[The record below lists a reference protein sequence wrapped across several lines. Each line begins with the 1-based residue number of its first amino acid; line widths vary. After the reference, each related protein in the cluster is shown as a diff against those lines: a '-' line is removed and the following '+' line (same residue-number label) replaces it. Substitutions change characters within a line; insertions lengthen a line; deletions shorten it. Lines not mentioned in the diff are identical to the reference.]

1 METRPFGKT
10 GESFPI
16 LSFGA
21 QRVVDDEGCSEEQA
35 LAILNTALDRGIRY
49 FDTAWMYSQGQSE
62 ERVGMVAK
70 HRRSEMWIATKTW
83 DVTRDGARRQLD
95 ESLARLQTDY
105 VDEWRLHN
113 VWGFDRL
120 DQMTGQGGA
129 LEAAIQARD
138 EGLVRFISI
147 SGHTDPQ
154 VQIEALR
161 RYPFDSVLVAVS
173 VLDHFIYSFAEEFL
187 PVAARLGVGVVGM
200 KIFGYKKLADVGGRA
215 LRYALALPLTTVIA
229 GCSTLAELE
238 ADLAV
243 AESFEPMTGPERLSF
258 FREVLP
264 LVVPENMPWKAT
276 EWGSPTEWKPRN
288 EPSGLETIT

>member
-1 METRPFGKT
+1 
-10 GESFPI
+10 
-16 LSFGA
+16 
-21 QRVVDDEGCSEEQA
+21 
-35 LAILNTALDRGIRY
+35 
-49 FDTAWMYSQGQSE
+49 
-62 ERVGMVAK
+62 MVAK
-70 HRRSEMWIATKTW
+70 HRREEMWIATKTW
-83 DVTRDGARRQLD
+83 DATRDGARRQLE
-95 ESLARLQTDY
+95 ESLTRLQTDY

-113 VWGFDRL
+113 VWGFERL
-120 DQMTGQGGA
+120 DQMTGKGGA
-129 LEAAIQARD
+129 LEAATLARE

-161 RYPFDSVLVAVS
+161 RFPFDTALVAAS

-187 PVAARLGVGVVGM
+187 PVAARLEVGVVGM
-200 KIFGYKKLADVGGRA
+200 KIFGYKKLAQVPGRA

-243 AESFEPMTGPERLSF
+243 AENFTPMTGQEQLAF

-264 LVVPENMPWKAT
+264 LVTPQNMPWKA
-276 EWGSPTEWKPRN
+276 EDWSNPTEWKPRQ
-288 EPSGLETIT
+288 EPSGPALWQIPNTE